1 MDNKVKPFFS
11 IAIPTWEING
21 KGVEYLEYSFN
32 ILAQQTFK
40 NFEVIISD
48 HSEDNN
54 IKDLCE
60 SWNSLMPILWN
71 RNYYGRGKIAPN
83 INNAIKN
90 SNGLF
95 IKILFQDDFL
105 YNIDSL
111 QIIYNNILKNQ
122 DKNWFITA
130 CVHTNDC
137 TTMYDKMIPYYHDRI
152 YAGINT
158 ISCPSVLT
166 IKNIKDLPI
175 FDESLNWLVDVEY
188 YKRLYDLYGDP
199 IIIDTICTVNRNAE
213 IRTTNM
219 ITEKQKQEET
229 QRVIKKYEIK

>member
-1 MDNKVKPFFS
+1 
-11 IAIPTWEING
+11 
-21 KGVEYLEYSFN
+21 
-32 ILAQQTFK
+32 
-40 NFEVIISD
+40 
-48 HSEDNN
+48 
-54 IKDLCE
+54 
-60 SWNSLMPILWN
+60 
-71 RNYYGRGKIAPN
+71 
-83 INNAIKN
+83 
-90 SNGLF
+90 
-95 IKILFQDDFL
+95 
-105 YNIDSL
+105 
-111 QIIYNNILKNQ
+111 
-122 DKNWFITA
+122 
-130 CVHTNDC
+130 
-137 TTMYDKMIPYYHDRI
+137 MYDKMIPYYHDRV

>member
-71 RNYYGRGKIAPN
+71 KNYYGRGKIAPN